1 MADDTACE
9 SFLTGC
15 LYDGNGSCVDKSA
28 SCTAYTGDATSCLNY
43 KGDNGTNPCY

>member
-15 LYDGNGSCVDKSA
+15 LYDGNGSCVAKSA
-28 SCTAYTGDATSCLNY
+28 ACTAYTGTAITCLNF
-43 KGDNGTNPCY
+43 KGSN